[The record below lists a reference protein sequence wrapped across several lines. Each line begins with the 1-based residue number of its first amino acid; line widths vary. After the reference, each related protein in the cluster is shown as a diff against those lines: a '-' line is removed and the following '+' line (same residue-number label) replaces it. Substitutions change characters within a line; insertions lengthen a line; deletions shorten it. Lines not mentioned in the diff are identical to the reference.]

1 MVRMTFMR
9 LIPFL
14 GVLGMACA
22 TTQSEVRVLK
32 LAHGLDVEHPVHHA
46 MTYMADEVNR
56 RSHGTLRVDIYPSEQ
71 LGSEREILELVQLG
85 VIAMAK
91 SSSAPIESFVPAMR
105 VFGMPYLFRSS
116 DHLWHVLEGPIG
128 KEILEAGTARG
139 LKGLCYYDAGARSF
153 YTTTKP
159 IRQPADLIGLKIR
172 VQKSVMA
179 MDTIEVL
186 GGSPTPIDWGELY
199 TALDQGIVDG
209 AENNSP
215 SFFGSRHYEIS
226 RHYSLDEHSR
236 QPDVLVINPEIWESL
251 LPFHRFVLR
260 EAVNDS
266 VTFQREL
273 WARTAAHNLASVEN
287 AGVNVVRPDKQ
298 PFIAALH
305 PLWTRYR
312 ASAIGVLVDRIQAVE

>member
-1 MVRMTFMR
+1 MFRLTFIK
-9 LIPFL
+9 LVPLF
-14 GVLGMACA
+14 GVLGLAC
-22 TTQSEVRVLK
+22 TPTDSEVRVLK

-46 MTYMADEVNR
+46 MTYMADEVSR
-56 RSHGTLRVDIYPSEQ
+56 RSQATLRVDIYPSEQ

-105 VFGMPYLFRSS
+105 VFGMPFLFRSS
-116 DHLWHVLEGPIG
+116 EHLWHVLEGPIG
-128 KEILEAGTARG
+128 KEILEAGIARG
-139 LKGLCYYDAGARSF
+139 LMGLCYYDAGARSF
-153 YTTTKP
+153 YTTDQP
-159 IRQPADLIGLKIR
+159 IRRPSDLIGLKIR

-226 RHYSLDEHSR
+226 RHYTLDEHSR
-236 QPDVLVINPEIWESL
+236 QPDVLGINPKIWGSL
-251 LPFHRFVLR
+251 SSFHQLVLR
-260 EAVNDS
+260 EAVDDS

-273 WARTAAHNLASVEN
+273 WARTAADNLARVEN

-298 PFIAALH
+298 PFIDAVQ

-312 ASAIGVLVDRIQAVE
+312 DSPIGGLVERILAVD